1 MLTDLQVYSKS
12 FVGVVFVVAGHH
24 LQFGT
29 PAPPPS
35 KERPAIRP
43 RLRLESRCA
52 GGARQV
58 PSDPQGAEAR
68 GADLQDLRD
77 CGAFM
82 LFVHLDLGGTKA
94 ARQSHIWGWN
104 EDERVG
110 DCCGTTETELGDESD
125 EHASIDEPPLFPL
138 DPM

>member
-1 MLTDLQVYSKS
+1 MRGELVKFLQTLK
-12 FVGVVFVVAGHH
+12 A
-24 LQFGT
+24 LK
-29 PAPPPS
+29 PAAQIC
-35 KERPAIRP
+35 KICEI
-43 RLRLESRCA
+43 CA
-52 GGARQV
+52 V
-58 PSDPQGAEAR
+58 
-68 GADLQDLRD
+68 

-125 EHASIDEPPLFPL
+125 EHASIDEPPLFPIG
-138 DPM
+138 PM